1 MSDRLAQIETYEE
14 SELCNCGN
22 CGADLRGVRKHIREQ
37 KARIQAL
44 EVQAALD
51 SLVRAAAMALIS
63 RGEPIVARDD
73 VEVECGVCH
82 GTRWGPCEDIPVAQ
96 VLNDTVQ
103 HTDDCE
109 WVALEAALAAGEK
122 EA

>member
-1 MSDRLAQIETYEE
+1 MDRLAEIDEVVRTERVYSYEE
-14 SELCNCGN
+14 LLPLRAVNLLEWA
-22 CGADLRGVRKHIREQ
+22 ADRIR
-37 KARIQAL
+37 AL
-44 EVQAALD
+44 EAQAALD